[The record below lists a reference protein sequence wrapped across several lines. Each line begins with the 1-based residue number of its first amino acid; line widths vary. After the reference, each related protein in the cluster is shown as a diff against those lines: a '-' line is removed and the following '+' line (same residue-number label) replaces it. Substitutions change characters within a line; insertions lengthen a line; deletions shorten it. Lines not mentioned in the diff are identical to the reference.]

1 MKALNFKKLPLLFHV
16 HLSNHQFFCFIQYH
30 CFDRRPG
37 KLLFTGEALQKQN
50 LCKVRTSG
58 YGSCWTWL
66 PLEVGLWTATVQ
78 QLEHTLVLV
87 IFSSTSILEEKLHLI
102 FNLISVKSPPAT
114 CCTGDMGASQVG
126 VCYPKELCNEV
137 DVIPDQ
143 FWSWATYQGLSIQGS
158 ERQVPVGFGSN

>member
-1 MKALNFKKLPLLFHV
+1 MMKALNFKNYPF
-16 HLSNHQFFCFIQYH
+16 SSMFISQTINFFVSYSIIALI
-30 CFDRRPG
+30 G
-37 KLLFTGEALQKQN
+37 GLGNLFTGEALQKQN

-66 PLEVGLWTATVQ
+66 PLEVGLWTATEQ

-114 CCTGDMGASQVG
+114 CCTGDMGASQEG